1 MRKSAATF
9 IAAAFGFAF
18 AAAAQ
23 QPQQCVNP
31 ELLDGLVFLGSS
43 DRKITVARGQAA
55 FMSGLD
61 VPAGLTL
68 IGSGVRE
75 SGVTQV
81 AYRSS
86 LSPDRAY
93 AAIMDVLG
101 ADGWVPESST
111 GLAATFSVADGPRE
125 ASLCRDGVRRGVLV
139 AQIDGRSYV
148 NIIEFS
154 GARQHPCNTDPMM
167 SMGLLPGGGA
177 APRFLFPQGTSL
189 AFGRGGG
196 GGSNTLYTNTSRII
210 SPETPAALVRHLA
223 SQIEQQ
229 GWQQDADWSAGASAG
244 STWRKSLEG
253 TPAWGTLE
261 IIRVSE
267 GTYDV
272 DFTIALPQ

>member
-1 MRKSAATF
+1 MRKSAATL
-9 IAAAFGFAF
+9 IAAAFAF

-31 ELLDGLVFLGSS
+31 ELLNGLVFLG
-43 DRKITVARGQAA
+43 RAEMKVTVTRGQAA
-55 FMSGLD
+55 FMSGLE

-75 SGVTQV
+75 AGLTHV

-86 LSPDRAY
+86 LSPEKAY

-101 ADGWVPESST
+101 ADGWAPESSM
-111 GLAATFSVADGPRE
+111 GPAATFNVADGPRE
-125 ASLCRDGVRRGVLV
+125 ASLCRDGVRRGVQV
-139 AQIDGRSYV
+139 AQIGGQSYV
-148 NIIEFS
+148 SILAFS
-154 GARQHPCNTDPMM
+154 EARQNPCNVDLMM
-167 SMGLLPGGGA
+167 SGGFMPGRGV
-177 APRFLFPQGTSL
+177 APQFQFPQGTTL
-189 AFGRGGG
+189 AFGGGGG
-196 GGSNTLYTNTSRII
+196 GGSNTLYTSTSRII

-229 GWQQDADWSAGASAG
+229 GWQPDADWSAGASAG